1 MSSLILKT
9 YLIMKKFILIF
20 TLFILTTLNIKAQ
33 EYYWTSYSFNV
44 EAEDVEIVSK
54 LTNDYFS
61 AENSKADGVSV
72 YLFENHFHDS
82 SLSSS
87 HELVFAG
94 TYDAMGNQYS
104 QGENTSW
111 DLYLAKLGQYTKGF
125 SAAAGRSV
133 HSFGVPGTHPVQNLL
148 WLKINDAS
156 TFAKG
161 FKKYNS
167 KHNPD
172 DRRVTLGQFNLGRSP
187 LGETHYVLL
196 GVNDFKTA
204 MNVGLYRESNPAAK
218 KAWNEYVKEMDGN
231 VQLIRSSTRV
241 MVGKW

>member
-1 MSSLILKT
+1 
-9 YLIMKKFILIF
+9 MKKTILIF
-20 TLFILTTLNIKAQ
+20 TLFILTTLSLKAQ

-104 QGENTSW
+104 QGENISW
-111 DLYLAKLGQYTKGF
+111 DLYLAKLGQYTKGVF
-125 SAAAGRSV
+125 CRCRKKC
-133 HSFGVPGTHPVQNLL
+133 SFFWSSRNTPCSKFTL
-148 WLKINDAS
+148 
-156 TFAKG
+156 AKN
-161 FKKYNS
+161 K
-167 KHNPD
+167 
-172 DRRVTLGQFNLGRSP
+172 
-187 LGETHYVLL
+187 
-196 GVNDFKTA
+196 
-204 MNVGLYRESNPAAK
+204 
-218 KAWNEYVKEMDGN
+218 
-231 VQLIRSSTRV
+231 
-241 MVGKW
+241 

>member
-1 MSSLILKT
+1 
-9 YLIMKKFILIF
+9 MKKFILIF
-20 TLFILTTLNIKAQ
+20 TLFILTTVSLKAQ

-44 EAEDVEIVSK
+44 DSEDTEIVAK

-61 AENSKADGVSV
+61 TENSKAEGVSV

-87 HELVFAG
+87 HEIVFAG

-104 QGENTSW
+104 QGENPSW

-125 SAAAGRSV
+125 SAAAGRSI
-133 HSFGVPGTHPVQNLL
+133 HSFGVPGTHPVQNLF
-148 WLKINDAS
+148 WLKVNDAA

-187 LGETHYVLL
+187 LGETHYVLV

-218 KAWNEYVKEMDGN
+218 KAWNEYMKEIDGN
-231 VQLIRSSTRV
+231 VQMIRTSTRV

>member
-1 MSSLILKT
+1 
-9 YLIMKKFILIF
+9 MKKFILIF
-20 TLFILTTLNIKAQ
+20 TLVILSSLNSIAQ

-54 LTNDYFS
+54 LINDYFS
-61 AENSKADGVSV
+61 SPNSKADGVSV

-125 SAAAGRSV
+125 
-133 HSFGVPGTHPVQNLL
+133 L
-148 WLKINDAS
+148 
-156 TFAKG
+156 
-161 FKKYNS
+161 
-167 KHNPD
+167 
-172 DRRVTLGQFNLGRSP
+172 P
-187 LGETHYVLL
+187 LQEIAFSLL
-196 GVNDFKTA
+196 GFLGHTLFKTYY
-204 MNVGLYRESNPAAK
+204 G
-218 KAWNEYVKEMDGN
+218 
-231 VQLIRSSTRV
+231 
-241 MVGKW
+241 

>member
-1 MSSLILKT
+1 
-9 YLIMKKFILIF
+9 MKKFILIF
-20 TLFILTTLNIKAQ
+20 TLFILTTLSLKAQ

-61 AENSKADGVSV
+61 SPNSKADGVSV

-125 SAAAGRSV
+125 SAAAGNSLL
-133 HSFGVPGTHPVQNLL
+133 SFGVPGSHPVQNLL
-148 WLKINDAS
+148 WLRVEDAAK
-156 TFAKG
+156 FAAG
-161 FKKYNS
+161 FKKYNE
-167 KHNPD
+167 KYNPD
-172 DRRVTLGQFNLGRSP
+172 DRRVTLGQFRLGRSP
-187 LGETHYVLL
+187 LGETHYVLV

-204 MNVGLYRESNPAAK
+204 MNTGLYRESNKDAK
-218 KAWNEYVKEMDGN
+218 TAWGKYMEDIDG
-231 VQLIRSSTRV
+231 VIKLIRTSTRV